1 MHYWLHIFSYF
12 RFMGF
17 KELKQKKWFRILSN
31 KYMLILLAF
40 GVWMLFFDSNSWLV
54 HYELNQEVDKLND
67 NVTYYQSEIKKDST
81 LIDDLDDSTG
91 LERYAREKYFM
102 KRKNEDV
109 YIIDF
114 QDSLKNNNNE

>member
-1 MHYWLHIFSYF
+1 
-12 RFMGF
+12 
-17 KELKQKKWFRILSN
+17 
-31 KYMLILLAF
+31 MLILLAF